1 MPESLPTSLPTPL
14 PQRALIAAIRRAE
27 AVLLYLDFDGT
38 LVPIRQ
44 DPSRCQLSPALRAT
58 LQQLSGWRQHP
69 ALDLAV
75 ISGRSLADLR
85 QRLGPELKG
94 LSLAGNHGLEIA
106 NNGNVW
112 CEPRAQALQPAL
124 QAVATALQAAIAP
137 WPGAWLEHKGLSLSL
152 HTRRLA
158 AAQRQPLARQLMP
171 LLEQI
176 HGEGQFLLRR
186 GRLVLEI
193 RPAILHTK
201 ATAVQWL
208 EAAAQRR
215 GLWRPGSNQEPLRL
229 YFGDDDT
236 DEDVFR
242 LWPGVVGVRVGPG
255 AQQSAATYR
264 LSGPAGV
271 AHWLAQLAAA

>member
-1 MPESLPTSLPTPL
+1 MAEALPTPL
-14 PQRALIAAIRRAE
+14 PQRPLIAAIRRAE

-44 DPSRCQLSPALRAT
+44 DPSRCQLSPPLRAT
-58 LQQLSGWRQHP
+58 LQQLSGWRQNP

-75 ISGRSLADLR
+75 ISGRSLVDLR
-85 QRLGPELKG
+85 QRLGPDLRG

-106 NNGNVW
+106 HNGNVW
-112 CEPRAQALQPAL
+112 SEPRAQALVPAL
-124 QAVATALQAAIAP
+124 NAVAERLQQALQP

-152 HTRRLA
+152 HTRRLV

-176 HGEGQFLLRR
+176 HAEGRFLLRR

-215 GLWRPGSNQEPLRL
+215 GLWRAGSGEEPLRL

-255 AQQSAATYR
+255 DQRSAATYR

-271 AHWLAQLAAA
+271 AQWLTQLAAA